1 MNQLTTKSAE
11 TSFLQLQQS
20 ANEIAEKCSKIEIKD
35 DLSLQ
40 LATQNYSMLKATIG
54 QIEDIRVKEKAPYLD
69 AGKQIDALAK
79 KLSSPL
85 EIVFDAG
92 KKKVLAYNQEKL
104 RLANLEQKHINDIKL
119 SISKY
124 SAEAIKQIT
133 ECKTMEELTITRQD
147 WIVNFIPTQAEYF
160 EFLPDA
166 ENMKATLNDLCK
178 AKRIELTAPE
188 QADETMVD
196 TIKEAIVEKAQEVG
210 AVESKAA
217 EFSTTTKFRGTWKF
231 EIVDESLIPRNL
243 MMPDEKKIKEYMKS
257 RKDSNTLSD
266 GLVSDGIKF
275 YIEESVTIR

>member
-1 MNQLTTKSAE
+1 MSTQLTTKSAE
-11 TSFLQLQQS
+11 ANFLQLQQS
-20 ANEIAEKCSKIEIKD
+20 CNEISEKCSKIEITD

-85 EIVFDAG
+85 EVVLDAG

-104 RLANLEQKHINDIKL
+104 RLANLEQKRINDIKL
-119 SISKY
+119 AIQNFSKG
-124 SAEAIKQIT
+124 AIQDINS
-133 ECKTMEELTITRQD
+133 CKTLDRL
-147 WIVNFIPTQAEYF
+147 TQARQENIVDFVPPTEWLEF
-160 EFLPDA
+160 ESDYRA
-166 ENMKATLNDLCK
+166 MRIMLNDLCK

-188 QADETMVD
+188 QADETMVE
-196 TIKEAIVEKAQEVG
+196 TIKEAIVEKVEEVG

-231 EIVDESLIPRNL
+231 EVVDESILPREFL
-243 MMPDEKKIKEYMKS
+243 MLNEKKVKEWLS
-257 RKDSNTLSD
+257 AHKDALGN
-266 GLVSDGIKF
+266 GEVQHGIKF
-275 YIEESVTIR
+275 FIEESVTIR